1 MQYVLCN
8 ILQNLYRTSNC
19 VVCNLL
25 VVIFT
30 YIWMALCN
38 VQLRKIGRKYRMQ
51 AEEVQK
57 ELEELKTK
65 NAVAE
70 QMSQSDAVALRERL
84 ASAEKERDDVT
95 FQLGSVDVE
104 KNEAVRKVNDL
115 EQRNHELHERLVA
128 LTEVSNMLMLS

>member
-1 MQYVLCN
+1 MN
-8 ILQNLYRTSNC
+8 NPGHNC
-19 VVCNLL
+19 VVYNLL

-30 YIWMALCN
+30 YVWMD

-70 QMSQSDAVALRERL
+70 QTSQSDAVALRERL
-84 ASAEKERDDVT
+84 ESAEKERDDVNI
-95 FQLGSVDVE
+95 QLGSVDVE
-104 KNEAVRKVNDL
+104 KNEALRKVKDF
-115 EQRNHELHERLVA
+115 EQRSRELHERTVA
-128 LTEVSNMLMLS
+128 LTEVSNILMLSC